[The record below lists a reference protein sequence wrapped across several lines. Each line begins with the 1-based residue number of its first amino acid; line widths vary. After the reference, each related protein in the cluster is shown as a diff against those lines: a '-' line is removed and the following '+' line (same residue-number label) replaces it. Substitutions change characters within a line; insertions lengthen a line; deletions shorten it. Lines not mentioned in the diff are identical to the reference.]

1 MSLKDYQSE
10 VLDRYEAFLHAWR
23 AQAEANPGNR
33 QASRLAF
40 EQCTQANF
48 GFRIPYHAPEALA
61 ADDVPVVCLRV
72 PTGGGKTLIGGHAI
86 ARFKPTE
93 WLEARVNVNN
103 LTDKRYYD
111 AIYRSGSPFAYIAPG
126 RSAFLT
132 LAVKM

>member
-23 AQAEANPGNR
+23 AQAEANPGTR

-72 PTGGGKTLIGGHAI
+72 PTGGGKT
-86 ARFKPTE
+86 
-93 WLEARVNVNN
+93 WLAA
-103 LTDKRYYD
+103 TSPGF
-111 AIYRSGSPFAYIAPG
+111 SGSALSGLSTPLNLAQGGAPVD
-126 RSAFLT
+126 R
-132 LAVKM
+132 